1 MEALNNHSLK
11 KTKIFR
17 GNHKPH
23 INKTTRKAIMK
34 RSQLKNEA
42 NKTKDAKDTLKYI
55 KRRNYVVKFKNQEHN
70 QEHFHSLNPF
80 LDSNPFWMSCKPY
93 FSNKHLFGDVKTAL
107 NGNSEIF
114 TQSMKIAKSFNSFF
128 ESVTGSLK
136 LFDWPVQSNISYG
149 KVKILLKVFPIILVL
164 LKSSKFKVNKKFSFH
179 CVSETIIRKVV
190 KSLSSDKATAGEIS
204 VNVLK
209 NSENCFFDLTSC
221 VNETIGNN
229 KFQDH
234 LKLSDITPL

>member
-1 MEALNNHSLK
+1 ME
-11 KTKIFR
+11 
-17 GNHKPH
+17 
-23 INKTTRKAIMK
+23 
-34 RSQLKNEA
+34 
-42 NKTKDAKDTLKYI
+42 
-55 KRRNYVVKFKNQEHN
+55 
-70 QEHFHSLNPF
+70 
-80 LDSNPFWMSCKPY
+80 
-93 FSNKHLFGDVKTAL
+93 
-107 NGNSEIF
+107 
-114 TQSMKIAKSFNSFF
+114 IAKSFNSFF

-221 VNETIGNN
+221 INETIGNN

-234 LKLSDITPL
+234 LKLSDITPV